1 MVLLVCNGF
10 PRRGHYANILHGKAV
25 RFSEYDRM
33 AAQFF
38 QKYLDKIYQD

>member
-1 MVLLVCNGF
+1 MALHAEAVS
-10 PRRGHYANILHGKAV
+10 ANILHGKAV